1 VRAAIANDA
10 AFLEQ
15 PCDVLI
21 PAAVAGT
28 IDAGIAERLQC
39 KAVIEAANG
48 ALTKEAEDVLQR
60 RGIQVVPDLFAH
72 GGSMVCS
79 FFEWTQNIV
88 NLKWEEEDVAFKL
101 DAHMVKVFRDMLK
114 TASEERLTLRQA
126 AYNIALQ
133 RIVSS
138 DMRKGFA

>member
-1 VRAAIANDA
+1 
-10 AFLEQ
+10 L
-15 PCDVLI
+15 
-21 PAAVAGT
+21 PAGY
-28 IDAGIAERLQC
+28 IEHLRRLTTDIWPPPFVC
-39 KAVIEAANG
+39 FRTPLAG
-48 ALTKEAEDVLQR
+48 ALQ
-60 RGIQVVPDLFAH
+60 
-72 GGSMVCS
+72 
-79 FFEWTQNIV
+79 
-88 NLKWEEEDVAFKL
+88 WEEEDVAFKL